1 MEFNF
6 KRLPERFQ
14 KPLSILGERYHFI
27 ESDSGREI
35 EFISG
40 DENHLKICADEHK
53 IVITC
58 GFDAA
63 FYRGVCTVVQY
74 AQKGTTEFELEEEV
88 WFPFNGL
95 MVDCSRNGVMNIS
108 YAKEMIEILSAMGL
122 NVMMLYM
129 EDVYELEGYP
139 YFGYLRGRYSKEELK
154 ELDDYAYQFGVE
166 LIPCIQT
173 LAHMDQFLY
182 WEEMASKYIDL
193 DNVLNVGS
201 KDVKDLIENII
212 TQLSNTFRS
221 KRIHLGMDEAYN
233 LGRGKYADEHG
244 MRKKSDIMREHLEFI
259 LSICKKNGVR
269 PIIWDDMFVREYA
282 ADGKV
287 IIPDDMDLM
296 YWDYY
301 NNTKKHY
308 IENIKVRKNFSN
320 HVMFAG
326 GAWKWTGYAP
336 HHAKTFAA
344 TNASLAACKEEGIK
358 EVMTTAWADDGCEC
372 PISAMLF
379 GTVLFAEHGYKK
391 EVSEE
396 EFSEKLKFYT
406 GMSFE
411 EFMKQQEIDIY
422 PEYEEKTATV
432 TPGKYGFYEDPL
444 YSMFVYHTRD
454 AKGDIT
460 IHYQN
465 LAQYFEKSAENQKNE
480 ALKAAQEFYAY
491 YCDFMRYKWNLGLN
505 IYDAYQ
511 KKDNKAILDV
521 IEKQLVPAIER
532 IDKVRLARQ
541 KEWNITNKIYGFEVL
556 DVRMAGIKQ
565 RMETAKEVLM
575 QYINGVI
582 DKIEPLEEERL
593 PVVPYR
599 EKGMGEVIHYN
610 RSLRAMTPGKVVW

>member
-6 KRLPERFQ
+6 KSLPERFH
-14 KPLSILGERYHFI
+14 KPLSILGERYHFA
-27 ESDSGREI
+27 ESVSGREI
-35 EFISG
+35 EFVSG
-40 DENHLKICADEHK
+40 DENNLKICADREK
-53 IVITC
+53 IRITC

-63 FYRGVCTVVQY
+63 FYRGVCIVVQN
-74 AQKGTTEFELEEEV
+74 AQKGIEEFELEEKV
-88 WFPFNGL
+88 WFRFNGL
-95 MVDCSRNGVMNIS
+95 MVDCSRNGVMNVS
-108 YAKEMIEILSAMGL
+108 YAKEVIELLSAMGL

-129 EDVYELEGYP
+129 EDVYELEDFP
-139 YFGYLRGRYSKEELK
+139 YFGYLRGRYSKKELK
-154 ELDDYAYQFGVE
+154 ELDDYAHQFGIE

-182 WEEMASKYIDL
+182 WEEMAGKYIDL

-201 KDVKDLIENII
+201 QQVKELIENII
-212 TQLSNTFRS
+212 TQLSKVFRS
-221 KRIHLGMDEAYN
+221 RRIHLGMDEAYN

-244 MRKKSDIMREHLEFI
+244 MRKKSDIMREHLAFVLDVCE
-259 LSICKKNGVR
+259 KNGLR
-269 PIIWDDMFVREYA
+269 PMIWDDMFVREYA

-287 IIPDDMDLM
+287 TIPEGMDLM

-308 IENIKVRKNFSN
+308 IENIEVRKKFSS

-336 HHAKTFAA
+336 HHAKTLAA
-344 TNASLAACKEEGIK
+344 TNASLTACKEEGIK

-379 GTVLFAEHGYKK
+379 GTALFAEHGYQE

-396 EFSEKLKFYT
+396 IFAEKLEFYT

-432 TPGKYGFYEDPL
+432 TPGKYTFYEDPIF
-444 YSMFVYHTRD
+444 SMFVYHTRD
-454 AKGDIT
+454 TKGDIT
-460 IHYQN
+460 GHYQN
-465 LAQYFEKSAENQKNE
+465 LTEYFKKSAESQKD
-480 ALKAAQEFYAY
+480 AAFKASQEFYAC
-491 YCDFMRYKWNLGLN
+491 YCDFMSYKWNLGLH

-511 KKDNKAILDV
+511 KKDNKELLHI
-521 IEKQLVPAIER
+521 IEKQLVPAIDR
-532 IDKVRLARQ
+532 IEKVRLARQ
-541 KEWNITNKIYGFEVL
+541 KEWNVTNKIYGFEVL
-556 DVRMAGIKQ
+556 DVRMAGVKQ
-565 RMETAKEVLM
+565 RMETAREMLL

-599 EKGMGEVIHYN
+599 EQGMGEVIHYN
-610 RSLRAMTPGKVVW
+610 RSLRAMTPAKTVW